1 MMDPAG
7 QDTERG
13 CEMKRKVRMAL
24 VGAGG
29 YGDYC
34 LGLMER
40 FVDSK
45 TYTLV
50 AAIDPFYERVPRYE
64 KLMEQN
70 VLFYRSLEDFFAQ
83 DTADLVLIASP
94 IHQHR
99 EQCILAMQHG
109 AQVLCEKPLAPLVQ
123 DAHAI
128 GEVAAQYGKKLGVG
142 FQMSFCDPIC
152 NLKKDIHDGLLG
164 TPLSLRSYVS
174 WQRFDSYY
182 NSSWKG
188 RVRDAAGH
196 WILDSI
202 LTNATAHYLH
212 NTFFVLGD
220 APDRA
225 AMPQSLRVELYN
237 GKGIETFDTAFVQ
250 GEFANGC
257 DFFLAVTHSGD
268 RNIDPVLRYEFENA
282 VVTASGNDDSAEIIA
297 TFHDG
302 TTKNYGAALGEY
314 HVAEKIRTMI
324 AVAADPTYPIP
335 CTVHTILP
343 QLTVCNAICDQAD
356 VHLLPTDR
364 MERVADPEPG
374 VFQPGLSDEAW
385 RCFEEGKLPSEL
397 GYNWA
402 CAPSEI
408 HLEGYTAFSGA
419 RFDKEAH

>member
-1 MMDPAG
+1 
-7 QDTERG
+7 
-13 CEMKRKVRMAL
+13 MKKVRLAL

-40 FVDSK
+40 FVDPE
-45 TYTLV
+45 TYDLI
-50 AAIDPFYERVPRYE
+50 AAIDPFYERVPRFE
-64 KLMEQN
+64 KLKAQG
-70 VLFYRSLEDFFAQ
+70 VPFYRTLEEFFAA

-94 IHQHR
+94 IHMHR

-109 AQVLCEKPLAPLVQ
+109 AHVLCEKPLAPIVQ
-123 DAHAI
+123 DALAI
-128 GEVAAQYGKKLGVG
+128 RDAAAKYGKKLGVG
-142 FQMSFCDPIC
+142 FQMSFCDPIQ
-152 NLKKDIHDGLLG
+152 NLKKDIRAGLLG
-164 TPLSLRSYVS
+164 APRSLRSYVS

-182 NSSWKG
+182 NSPWKG
-188 RVRDAAGH
+188 RVRDAQGH

-212 NTFFVLGD
+212 NTFFVLGSEQD
-220 APDRA
+220 SA

-250 GEFANGC
+250 GEFADGS
-257 DFFLAVTHSGD
+257 DFFIAVTHSGD

-297 TFHDG
+297 TFRDG

-314 HVAEKIRTMI
+314 HVAQKIRTML
-324 AVAADPTYPIP
+324 AVAADPSLSVP
-335 CTVHTILP
+335 CTADTILP

-356 VHLLPTDR
+356 VHPLPVAR
-364 MERVADPEPG
+364 MERVSEPEPG
-374 VFQPGLSDEAW
+374 IFMPGLSDEAW
-385 RCFEEGKLPSEL
+385 RCFKEGKLPSAL
-397 GYNWA
+397 GYDWA
-402 CAPSEI
+402 CPPSEI
-408 HLEGYTAFSGA
+408 RLDGYTAFSGA